1 MPKKE
6 PVQIVDQAP
15 SSLMDL
21 QPITNDVSGVG
32 NAKSDSFG
40 NVLMS
45 KNGTNFLGSN
55 SGFKKA
61 IQSADSPSFPAIAP
75 LNSSKSK
82 IIGLSNFQSATRI
95 SPESN
100 TSSMTVLISDETTA
114 LSPS

>member
-6 PVQIVDQAP
+6 PVQIVNQVP
-15 SSLMDL
+15 SNMTDS

-32 NAKSDSFG
+32 NVKSDSFG

-45 KNGTNFLGSN
+45 KNVMSFLGSN

-61 IQSADSPSFPAIAP
+61 IPSVGSHSFRDTAP
-75 LNSSKSK
+75 SKLSKSK
-82 IIGLSNFQSATRI
+82 IIGLSNFQSTTRI
-95 SPESN
+95 WPKSN
-100 TSSMTVLISDETTA
+100 MSSMTALISDETTA